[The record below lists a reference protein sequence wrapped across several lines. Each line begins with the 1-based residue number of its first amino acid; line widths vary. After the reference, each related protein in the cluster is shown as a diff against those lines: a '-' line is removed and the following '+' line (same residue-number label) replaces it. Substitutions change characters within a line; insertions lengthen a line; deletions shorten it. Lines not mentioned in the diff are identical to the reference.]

1 MMAIA
6 DVGEAMPVEMGI
18 NGECKGVRGDDG
30 HRAQTAVKPSGDG
43 HRRCARHRPAMRGR
57 FYAA

>member
-18 NGECKGVRGDDG
+18 NGECKGYVGMMG
-30 HRAQTAVKPSGDG
+30 IG
-43 HRRCARHRPAMRGR
+43 HRRQ
-57 FYAA
+57 